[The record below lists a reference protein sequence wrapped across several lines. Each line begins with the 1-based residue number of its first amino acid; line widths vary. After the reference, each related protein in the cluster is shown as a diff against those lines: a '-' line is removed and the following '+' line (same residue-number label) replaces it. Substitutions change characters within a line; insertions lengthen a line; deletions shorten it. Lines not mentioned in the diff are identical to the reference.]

1 MLPLR
6 APPPPPSPPTNP
18 TPDTSA
24 EVFPDNQFAAPVQPA
39 QMQEMQPSTAEAQM
53 SVTGESET
61 KRPKRALGPGFYEH
75 REQENAR
82 VEQQKQLYAPAAD
95 RAEKERR
102 GKVQKHSSKQKN
114 SEKNYEEEQN
124 QQQQQQQAFAQWWAE
139 LSEQQKQQSQQQHQ
153 QQHLAQ
159 WWAEMSQS
167 SANVPITGVSNLPM
181 PSGQPMAFAGGG
193 SNR

>member
-1 MLPLR
+1 
-6 APPPPPSPPTNP
+6 
-18 TPDTSA
+18 
-24 EVFPDNQFAAPVQPA
+24 
-39 QMQEMQPSTAEAQM
+39 MQEMQPSTAEAQM

-61 KRPKRALGPGFYEH
+61 KRPKRTLGPGFYEH

-102 GKVQKHSSKQKN
+102 VKVQKHSSKQKQQKN
-114 SEKNYEEEQN
+114 SEKNSEEEQN
-124 QQQQQQQAFAQWWAE
+124 QQQQQQQQAFAQWWAE
-139 LSEQQKQQSQQQHQ
+139 LSEQQKQQYQQQHQ

-167 SANVPITGVSNLPM
+167 SANVPVTGVSNLPM
-181 PSGQPMAFAGGG
+181 QSGQPMTFAGGG
-193 SNR
+193 PNR